1 MPRAERRLGYPI
13 REGRKGDRRLRA
25 AMTMMNAIVNIHRGE
40 SSVPFVFLRVD
51 MPTFRRWP
59 GGRGAAVALRWPGT
73 SSACPACLMCEV
85 CMLIPVCAQ
94 FHYA

>member
-40 SSVPFVFLRVD
+40 SSVPFVFLRVCQRSD
-51 MPTFRRWP
+51 DGRAGGERRRSRWP
-59 GGRGAAVALRWPGT
+59 GQNLLRLSGLLDVRSMYVVGT
-73 SSACPACLMCEV
+73 DVPRC
-85 CMLIPVCAQ
+85 
-94 FHYA
+94 